1 MKSLQK
7 NVLEYLDESARRY
20 PLKTAFTDGR
30 REETFRT
37 FQKRAMAVGTA
48 ITRRTGA
55 HNRPVAVL
63 VDRDLLCL
71 TAMMGILYSGNYY
84 IPIDNKMPK
93 QRLETV
99 FLELD
104 PEMILYRE
112 EDSDCVTDFSDR
124 FDLMSVEEA
133 VTAEID
139 TQAIRE
145 RRDKVLD
152 IDPVYIIYT
161 SGSTGSPKGIVVS
174 HRGVIDLIEWMVP
187 CFGVTDQNVM
197 GNQAPFYFDGSVKD
211 IYLTLKSSACMHIIP
226 RNLFTF
232 PVKLIEFLDR
242 KRVNTLAWSTSAFN
256 LVAGSGVL
264 DTYVPKHVRLLAI
277 GGEAMRA
284 KNMNIWK
291 RAIPDITVFNIYGPT
306 EAVVDCAYYKV
317 ERNFEDY
324 EAIPIGKACENK
336 EILLLDE
343 NLRLVRDGEP
353 GEICVRGTGLARGY
367 YGDFE
372 KTNAAFVQNPLN
384 PHYPD
389 VIYRTGDIGKMNDR
403 GEIVFQSRADSQIKH
418 MGYRIELG
426 EIERALNSMES
437 MKNAACL
444 YDQKKEKIVCFYE
457 GNTDTLRITRHL
469 KSIIPKYMFPNV
481 YRPVQSMPYNAT
493 GKIDRVKLREV
504 YEAEEGT

>member
-1 MKSLQK
+1 MKSLQR

-20 PLKTAFTDGR
+20 PMKIAFTDGR
-30 REETFRT
+30 REETFRV

-48 ITRRTGA
+48 ITRRTGV

-63 VDRDLLCL
+63 VGRDLLCL

-93 QRLETV
+93 QRLEIV
-99 FLELD
+99 FSKLD

-112 EDSDCVTDFSDR
+112 EDSDCVMDFSDR
-124 FDLMSVEEA
+124 FDLMAVEEA
-133 VTAEID
+133 VTADVD
-139 TQAIRE
+139 TQTLRE
-145 RRDKVLD
+145 RRGKVLD

-174 HRGVIDLIEWMVP
+174 HRSVIDFIEWMAP
-187 CFGVTDQNVM
+187 CCGISDQNVM
-197 GNQAPFYFDGSVKD
+197 GNQTPFYFDASVKD
-211 IYLTLKSSACMHIIP
+211 IYLTLKCGACMHIIP
-226 RNLFTF
+226 KNLFSF

-242 KRVNTLAWSTSAFN
+242 KRVNTLIWATSAFN

-264 DTYVPKHVRLLAI
+264 SSHVPQHVRLLAI

-284 KNMNIWK
+284 KNMNIWR

-306 EAVVDCAYYKV
+306 EAVVDCTYYKV
-317 ERNFEDY
+317 ERKFEDY

-343 NLRLVRDGEP
+343 NLRPVRDGEP
-353 GEICVRGTGLARGY
+353 GEICVRGIGIARGY
-367 YGDFE
+367 YGDFD

-389 VIYRTGDIGKMNDR
+389 IIYRTGDIGKMNDR

-426 EIERALNSMES
+426 EIERALNSMKS
-437 MKNAACL
+437 MKNAVCL
-444 YDQKKEKIVCFYE
+444 YDQKKEKIICFYE

-469 KSIIPKYMFPNV
+469 KSIIPKYMFPNL

-493 GKIDRVKLREV
+493 GKIDRVRLREV
-504 YEAEEGT
+504 YETEEGA